1 MPGARVYWTLV
12 FTDNSL
18 EHLAERGIDADD
30 VADTVFGRHG
40 PTRVRHGGSGK
51 NERWFVVGPLADGLL
66 LTCVLRAAKP
76 RDLEAEGAFVVPPM
90 GLPEDPASFTESMR
104 LCVSARVSDDDEA
117 RSYRAWRRSK
127 GGR

>member
-1 MPGARVYWTLV
+1 MPGVRLYWTLV
-12 FTDNSL
+12 FTDDSL

-30 VADTVFGRHG
+30 VADAVFGRHG
-40 PTRVRHGGSGK
+40 PVRVRRGK
-51 NERWFVVGPLADGLL
+51 NERWFVVAPLAEGEL

-90 GLPEDPASFTESMR
+90 GLPEDPTLFTESMR
-104 LCVSARVSDDDEA
+104 LCISARVSVDDEA
-117 RSYRAWRRSK
+117 RSYLAWRRSK